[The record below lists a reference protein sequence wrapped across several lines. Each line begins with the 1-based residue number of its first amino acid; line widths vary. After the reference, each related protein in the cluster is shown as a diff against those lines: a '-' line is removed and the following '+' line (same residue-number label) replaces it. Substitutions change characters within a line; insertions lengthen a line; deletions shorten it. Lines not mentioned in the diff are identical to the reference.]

1 MAAFAR
7 ISVIPEQGHGQVRPW
22 AGHRGP
28 PPRRADLMGSTG
40 EQPTSELAAD
50 LLIGVPVVL
59 EKFWPDIPDLR

>member
-1 MAAFAR
+1 
-7 ISVIPEQGHGQVRPW
+7 
-22 AGHRGP
+22 
-28 PPRRADLMGSTG
+28 MGSTG